1 MLLGIS
7 GFACGL
13 IWAEGLSKD
22 TEVLLYFE
30 VALDAA
36 SKITPATFDG

>member
-7 GFACGL
+7 VRLPVVWVEGF
-13 IWAEGLSKD
+13 SKD
-22 TEVLLYFE
+22 REALLYFE

-36 SKITPATFDG
+36 SKITLATFDG